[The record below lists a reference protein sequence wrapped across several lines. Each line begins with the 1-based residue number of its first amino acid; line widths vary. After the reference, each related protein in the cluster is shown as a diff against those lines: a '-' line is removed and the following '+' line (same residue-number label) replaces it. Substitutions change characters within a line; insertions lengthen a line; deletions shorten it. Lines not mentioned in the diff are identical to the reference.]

1 MRFPVFLVI
10 AVVSLLFTSCAAI
23 KQKDISYIEK
33 SKTDIIEIPKLN
45 VFAPRKISEEKLP
58 VLIFVHGGNWNSGS
72 KDQYGFFGRNFAKK
86 EVITVIPDY
95 TLSPIVSYDE
105 MVQQV
110 AEAIRWTQ
118 KHISEYNGDPN
129 RIYLTGHSAG
139 GHLLA
144 LAIMNPKYNLDPKSI
159 SGIIFNDAAGLDMYN
174 YLQKIPPTKENDYLN
189 TWTDDPEVW
198 KQASPIYFIDENT
211 PPIMVYIGSK
221 TYPSIKEANRRFL
234 NALKPFQPE
243 VEPIVLP
250 KKHVPMIVQY
260 FWPWND
266 RFEEIVSFMK
276 KHPTP

>member
-95 TLSPIVSYDE
+95 TLSLIVSYDE